1 MYQFASWSPI
11 QGKFPYVS
19 YEGILFAFPVFWC
32 IAAFLQDSV
41 KKEIKKNHLTA
52 IINTLIALIIGITV
66 FDSVYTPYMV
76 TRYQLDVN
84 FLLGIACFVAV
95 GFRCETAKN
104 RGWNRFVW
112 ITAVMTLLILPLLIL
127 VPYDGNF
134 TEQNPQI
141 LTQVEKMIFWWR

>member
-1 MYQFASWSPI
+1 M
-11 QGKFPYVS
+11 
-19 YEGILFAFPVFWC
+19 
-32 IAAFLQDSV
+32 
-41 KKEIKKNHLTA
+41 
-52 IINTLIALIIGITV
+52 

-134 TEQNPQI
+134 TESESTDIDSSRKDDI
-141 LTQVEKMIFWWR
+141 LVEMNL

>member
-1 MYQFASWSPI
+1 M
-11 QGKFPYVS
+11 
-19 YEGILFAFPVFWC
+19 
-32 IAAFLQDSV
+32 
-41 KKEIKKNHLTA
+41 KKEIKEKHLTA
-52 IINTLIALIIGITV
+52 IINILIALIIGITV
-66 FDSVYTPYMV
+66 FDSVYTPYMA

-95 GFRCETAKN
+95 GFRWQTAKN

-112 ITAVMTLLILPLLIL
+112 ITAVMTLLILLLLIL

-141 LTQVEKMIFWWR
+141 LTQIEKMIFWWR